1 MSLYLLEEAEQY
13 IGLMNKNYLL
23 SNNMIGKLF
32 DFPHNWY
39 QSFLRNTQSAEHQER
54 AETICEY
61 YLNPERLIR
70 LILEQAKKE
79 IEGAEKR
86 FGEDDFNNLVD
97 DEELSEETSKKWS
110 NRAAKEASRRYESI
124 EKFSQSAV
132 KILIYLFCEIEPG
145 ISHLSELLKKP
156 SSKPD
161 YVAEQIKQ
169 IEQQVTNF
177 YAILQEYMGA
187 SIPLQLSLLFLKYP
201 DIAPRWMKKN
211 PVLGL
216 DGLKSEKITSSHW
229 KKCFEEKVNIEIKTS
244 VENGNL
250 DDFLSL
256 TWEERQK
263 SKDELFSLTCKKC
276 KLKKT
281 CRAFISEAENWHS
294 IQVINDCI
302 SNLQPANNLQG

>member
-1 MSLYLLEEAEQY
+1 MNLYLLEEAEQY
-13 IGLMNKNYLL
+13 IGMMNKNYLL

-32 DFPHNWY
+32 DFPHNWH
-39 QSFLRNTQSAEHQER
+39 QSFKRNTQSVEHQER
-54 AETICEY
+54 AEIICDY
-61 YLNPERLIR
+61 YLNPEKLIR

-79 IEGAEKR
+79 IEEAEKR

-97 DEELSEETSKKWS
+97 DEELSEKVSKEWS
-110 NRAAKEASRRYESI
+110 NRAAKEASQRYESI

-132 KILIYLFCEIEPG
+132 KILIHLFCEIEPG
-145 ISHLSELLKKP
+145 ISHLSELLEKL
-156 SSKPD
+156 SSNPD
-161 YVAEQIKQ
+161 YAAEQIKQ
-169 IEQQVTNF
+169 IEQQVTNL
-177 YAILQEYMGA
+177 YDVLQEYMGA

-216 DGLKSEKITSSHW
+216 EGLNSEKITPSHW
-229 KKCFEEKVNIEIKTS
+229 KKCFEEKVNIGIKTN
-244 VENGNL
+244 VEKGNL
-250 DDFLSL
+250 DNFFSL

-276 KLKKT
+276 KIKKT

-294 IQVINDCI
+294 IQAINDCI
-302 SNLQPANNLQG
+302 SKLQPANNLQG